1 MNVERLK
8 KVCFAFL
15 VALLIAISAI
25 NIFSPKTKE
34 ISERENRK
42 LNKFPEIS
50 IKSLFDGDYFMGI
63 EDWFSD
69 NIVLRDEL
77 LNVGTRLKAYLLLDT
92 YIKSKDSI
100 VYIPARRSDENFG
113 DDKNDIVMTTNE
125 KKLEEMSEQN
135 DRKNTNK
142 TEQESKITN
151 KTKSDDEIVEKK
163 KNVNSQDILRIEEYM
178 YDDNYEGALETIGD
192 GYIFYNDAIYSDTSF
207 SLPESL
213 ECLKVLE
220 KYKKTFNNARTSL
233 VIAPTSTILLYGNKN
248 FGYSAYN
255 QNAMVNKLIE
265 SSDYDINIVNPCK
278 EILDHRNE
286 YIYFKYDHH
295 WTNRGAYYAYKKMC
309 ESLGEYA
316 PALSSMSEIVLNE
329 AWVGSA
335 YDYTNDIRLYG
346 KTDQVIA
353 YISTRSNVLKV
364 TLDNG
369 EERID
374 HTGAIR
380 RRFVGYSAFISGD
393 NPFTEINVPSNNQDK
408 CALVI
413 KDSFGCAF
421 VPYLVNNYGN
431 IYVIDPRHTNFN
443 IVEKLKDKNIVDI
456 IAVLTLYDV
465 SKKSFID
472 KVEEMLDYRDT

>member
-1 MNVERLK
+1 MNIERLK
-8 KVCFAFL
+8 KASFAFL
-15 VALLIAISAI
+15 VALLIIISAI
-25 NIFSPKTKE
+25 NIFSPKNKT
-34 ISERENRK
+34 ISERENRS
-42 LNKFPEIS
+42 LSKFPEIS
-50 IKSLFDGDYFMGI
+50 VKSLFNGTYFRGI

-69 NIVLRDEL
+69 NFVMRDEL
-77 LNVGTRLKAYLLLDT
+77 LDINTKSKKYLLLDS
-92 YIKSKDSI
+92 YIKSDDTI

-113 DDKNDIVMTTNE
+113 DDKNENKKIVETNTANTKEE
-125 KKLEEMSEQN
+125 KKNNLA
-135 DRKNTNK
+135 NK
-142 TEQESKITN
+142 ENI
-151 KTKSDDEIVEKK
+151 
-163 KNVNSQDILRIEEYM
+163 RIEDYM
-178 YDDNYEGALETIGD
+178 YDDNYEGALEMIGD
-192 GYIFYNDAIYSDTSF
+192 GYIYYNDAIYSDTSF

-213 ECLKVLE
+213 EFLKVLE
-220 KYKKTFNNARTSL
+220 KYKNTFNDARTSL

-255 QNAMVNKLIE
+255 QNAMVNKMIE
-265 SSDYDINIVNPCK
+265 ESDSDINIVNPCK
-278 EILDHRNE
+278 EILDHRDE

-295 WTNRGAYYAYKKMC
+295 WTNRGAYYAYKKLC
-309 ESLGEYA
+309 ESIGEYA
-316 PALSSMSEIVLNE
+316 PTLSSMSEVVLNE

-353 YISTRSNVLKV
+353 YVSTRSNVLKV
-364 TLDNG
+364 ILDNG

-380 RRFVGYSAFISGD
+380 MRFVGYSAFISGD
-393 NPFTEINVPSNNQDK
+393 NPFAEINVPSNPQDK
-408 CALVI
+408 NALVI

-431 IYVIDPRHTNFN
+431 IYVIDPRHTNFD

-465 SKKSFID
+465 SKKSFIES
-472 KVEEMLDYRDT
+472 VEKMLDYREKNE